1 MAGIKAAVIGLGVG
15 TGHITAF
22 RELGAEVV
30 AICDISDKIL
40 QSVGDDHGVEGRYT
54 DYRILAERDDI
65 DVVSICTPDHLH
77 ADPAVVMLESGKHI
91 LVEKPLASSFEDI
104 KKIAETARRT
114 GRYVSHGCQIRF
126 GAVFQE
132 LKRQVEAGEFGKVFY
147 AEADYVSNH
156 INLFQDGWR
165 GQLGPQYNA
174 TAGGAIHPIDVIQWI
189 IDSPAVEVSA
199 YGNGIATA
207 EHGLDVT
214 DCVVVIVKF
223 ENGCVAKALTTMGS
237 ARPGFRNVQV
247 YGTQKT
253 FIEAPYP
260 SAHLISDLE
269 TKKWAPLEVSESGHD
284 SRIALIS
291 DLLEAIEHDKEP
303 QLNLEQAIRT
313 ASICVAAFDSVRLG
327 KPVEV
332 PRF

>member
-1 MAGIKAAVIGLGVG
+1 MAGLKAAVIGLGVG

-22 RELGAEVV
+22 RELGAEVA
-30 AICDISDKIL
+30 AICDVNDKLL
-40 QSVGDDHGVEGRYT
+40 QSVGDEHRVDSRYT
-54 DYRILAERDDI
+54 DYRSLAENDDI

-77 ADPAVVMLESGKHI
+77 ADPAVDMMESGKHI
-91 LVEKPLASSFEDI
+91 LVEKPLASSFADI
-104 KKIAETARRT
+104 QRIAETARRT
-114 GRYVSHGCQIRF
+114 GMKVSHGCQIRF

-132 LKRQVEAGEFGKVFY
+132 VKRQVEEGTFGKVFY

-165 GQLGPQYNA
+165 GQLGPDYNS

-189 IDSPAVEVSA
+189 IDSPAEEVSA

-214 DCVVVIVKF
+214 DCVVVIIRF

-247 YGTQKT
+247 YGTKKT
-253 FIEAPYP
+253 FLEAPHP
-260 SAHLISDLE
+260 NASLIADLE
-269 TKKWAPLEVSESGHD
+269 TRRWQPLDVTESGHD
-284 SRIALIS
+284 SRIALIT
-291 DLLEAIEHDKEP
+291 DLLGAIEEEKEP
-303 QLNLEQAIRT
+303 QLNLEQAVRT
-313 ASICVAAFDSVRLG
+313 ASICVAAFESVRSG
-327 KPVEV
+327 KPVAI